1 MKIMPMVLVA
11 ALVVGGGFVYLS
23 GYPGHS
29 NARSEAISISG
40 PSSEIAAEPGVSGNA
55 AAAHLAGYFEA
66 LHAEFP
72 PRPDAAA
79 NMQGIMD
86 EGTKIA
92 RSYFPDN
99 QGKLMRALIQS
110 LTQFATMTPQSWDF
124 KLVSEAGDT
133 AEIVVAFTVGNAS
146 MAKIG
151 ISNTE
156 VRYSMRREGGNWIL
170 MSAETT
176 LQ

>member
-1 MKIMPMVLVA
+1 
-11 ALVVGGGFVYLS
+11 
-23 GYPGHS
+23 
-29 NARSEAISISG
+29 
-40 PSSEIAAEPGVSGNA
+40 
-55 AAAHLAGYFEA
+55 
-66 LHAEFP
+66 
-72 PRPDAAA
+72 
-79 NMQGIMD
+79 MD